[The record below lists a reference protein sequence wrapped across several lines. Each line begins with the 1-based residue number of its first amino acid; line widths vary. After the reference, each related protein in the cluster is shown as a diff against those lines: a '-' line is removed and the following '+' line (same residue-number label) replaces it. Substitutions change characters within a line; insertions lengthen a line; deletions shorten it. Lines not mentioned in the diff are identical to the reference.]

1 MNTYIKN
8 VGMTKTLININNKK
22 SNKEIKWDGDYNG
35 KIAKL
40 NLNIND
46 NGKKKGIHMELNNDD
61 LLKLLNTPSINMPID
76 KRLEHDYLYKNKTM
90 HQTRKYLNNNINK
103 KRRYSAKI
111 KPQRVKPK
119 SKSSRRKMYK

>member
-8 VGMTKTLININNKK
+8 VGMTKTFINNNNKK
-22 SNKEIKWDGDYNG
+22 SNKEIKWDGDYDG

-46 NGKKKGIHMELNNDD
+46 NGKKEDIHMELTNDD

-76 KRLEHDYLYKNKTM
+76 KRLESDFLINNDKKKQSRKYHNKKGSKTKNKNKF
-90 HQTRKYLNNNINK
+90 TRRKNK
-103 KRRYSAKI
+103 K
-111 KPQRVKPK
+111 
-119 SKSSRRKMYK
+119 